1 MTRTNKQFAAVLG
14 AFVVALAV
22 PLAFAGDV
30 TTDDVFAAPS
40 HTSAWATEAWA

>member
-1 MTRTNKQFAAVLG
+1 MTRTNKGFAAMLG
-14 AFVVALAV
+14 AFVIALAV

-30 TTDDVFAAPS
+30 TTDDVFTAPR